1 MISSWCVSG
10 RSFTRWPYV
19 SKSESTRRCNDLFGG
34 FWGISRSIYIYIY
47 SITINYIH
55 IIDIKNSGLLRTNI
69 APAKR
74 SFEKGTHLPTRLCGM
89 LFFEGCTVS

>member
-1 MISSWCVSG
+1 MCQSLKVQDDATIFLVDFG
-10 RSFTRWPYV
+10 
-19 SKSESTRRCNDLFGG
+19 ESRDQ
-34 FWGISRSIYIYIY
+34 YIYIY